1 MATNVIPVQAFVNP
15 LVNNNAPPGV
25 GFFIGGQTTR
35 AGIIAEI
42 DNSCAI
48 GSQYNSTAGKVYVKV
63 ANTATPAV
71 TDWQRVT
78 TTAAD

>member
-1 MATNVIPVQAFVNP
+1 MPVIPVNAYVTP
-15 LVNNNAPPGV
+15 LINSNAPPGIGIFV
-25 GFFIGGQTTR
+25 GAQTTR
-35 AGIIAEI
+35 AGIIGEI
-42 DNSCAI
+42 DNTCAI
-48 GSQYNSTAGKVYVKV
+48 GSLYYSTAGKEYLKV